1 MKQLLLGANHIE
13 PYLSGLHS
21 LSLYFTFQTS
31 LSFISPQ
38 GYIEERRVQLEARE
52 AALPV
57 MEKAW
62 KELHG
67 EVSGYGSL

>member
-1 MKQLLLGANHIE
+1 M
-13 PYLSGLHS
+13 SV
-21 LSLYFTFQTS
+21 
-31 LSFISPQ
+31 ISPQ

-62 KELHG
+62 KELNVELPFDDLSHKY
-67 EVSGYGSL
+67 SNIFCRLRYSLHYSAYL

>member
-1 MKQLLLGANHIE
+1 MLGVNHIE
-13 PYLSGLHS
+13 PYLVRVAFILFHFFHFPNFLEFHMSV
-21 LSLYFTFQTS
+21 
-31 LSFISPQ
+31 ISPQ

-67 EVSGYGSL
+67 ELP